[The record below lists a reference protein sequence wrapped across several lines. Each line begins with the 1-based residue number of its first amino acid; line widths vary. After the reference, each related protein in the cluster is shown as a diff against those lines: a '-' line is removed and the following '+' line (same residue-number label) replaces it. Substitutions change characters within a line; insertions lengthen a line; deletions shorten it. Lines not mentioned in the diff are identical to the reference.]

1 LNTSVIIPI
10 IAVAVSLVSIGLLFA
25 NNLNFQSEI
34 IHLNNNITGQSQTI
48 KDLDNKLDLNK
59 QTLVQLQANH
69 TILNEQIN
77 LLNNRISSLEQQVVS
92 LDQQVGSLESN
103 QQQLVHP
110 DIQCN
115 NSQGVVQ
122 FCNSIG
128 GQGVTENR
136 IYKKLP
142 STLPNDYWTAEFE
155 YKFTSS
161 SIPNH
166 YILALTGT
174 SDDPTSQSQT
184 QVLYILH
191 GKELDQLL
199 LPDTNGY
206 SKAIPI
212 QVNTQYYVKLDRTP
226 TQLIL
231 SVFSDPARKTQIQ
244 GSPITANISANEYSN
259 LNFIQHADSKL
270 AGSAR
275 ILTAELDN
283 TIIYNSSN
291 PSQVLFQDD
300 YSSTNGWTQVGA
312 SVYITKIIN
321 TITGETNPRLQNP

>member
-1 LNTSVIIPI
+1 LNTSEIIAI

-25 NNLNFQSEI
+25 DNLSFQSEI
-34 IHLNNNITGQSQTI
+34 INLNNNITGQSQII
-48 KDLDNKLDLNK
+48 KDLGNKIDLNK
-59 QTLVQLQANH
+59 QTTIQLQSNN
-69 TILNEQIN
+69 TILSGQIN
-77 LLNNRISSLEQQVVS
+77 SLNNRIDSLEQQFAS
-92 LDQQVGSLESN
+92 LAQQVGSLESN
-103 QQQLVHP
+103 QQLVHP
-110 DIQCN
+110 EVQCDN
-115 NSQGVVQ
+115 PQGVVQ

-128 GQGVTENR
+128 GGGVTENR

-142 STLPNDYWTAEFE
+142 STLPNDYWTAEFD
-155 YKFTSS
+155 YQFTSS
-161 SIPNH
+161 NIPNH

-174 SDDPTSQSQT
+174 SDDPTSQPQT
-184 QVLYILH
+184 QVLFILH

-212 QVNTQYYVKLDRTP
+212 EVNTQYYVKLERTP

-270 AGSAR
+270 AGPAR
-275 ILTAELDN
+275 VLTAELDN
-283 TIIYNSSN
+283 TIIYNTSN
-291 PSQVLFQDD
+291 PSQILFQDD
-300 YSSTNGWTQVGA
+300 YSSTDGWTQVGT
-312 SVYITKIIN
+312 SVYVTKIIN
-321 TITGETNPRLQNP
+321 TTTGETNPRVQNP